1 MASNSAVI
9 TSIDGLE
16 RRLARLIALG
26 LLMAAPLY
34 AQQNED
40 SDVYERLGTITSIS
54 PSRGILVVDDTA
66 MTIVTQG
73 DGRSKVLD
81 YPSVR
86 PVREIAV
93 ARLIPGTKVS
103 VLVSR
108 QVGRETVIEIQR
120 LDPRTNL
127 EY

>member
-1 MASNSAVI
+1 MASNSAII
-9 TSIDGLE
+9 TSIDELG

-40 SDVYERLGTITSIS
+40 IDVFERLGTITSIS
-54 PSRGILVVDDTA
+54 PSRGILVIDDTA
-66 MTIVTQG
+66 MTLVTQG
-73 DGRSKVLD
+73 DDRSKVLD

-108 QVGRETVIEIQR
+108 QAGRETVVEIQR

>member
-40 SDVYERLGTITSIS
+40 SDVYERLGAITSIS
-54 PSRGILVVDDTA
+54 PSRGILVVDDTT

-108 QVGRETVIEIQR
+108 QAGRETVIEIQR
-120 LDPRTNL
+120 LDARTNL

>member
-9 TSIDGLE
+9 TRIDGLG

-26 LLMAAPLY
+26 LLIAAPLY
-34 AQQNED
+34 AQQYE
-40 SDVYERLGTITSIS
+40 STDVSERLGTITSIS

-73 DGRSKVLD
+73 DGRSKILD

-108 QVGRETVIEIQR
+108 QAGRETVIEI
-120 LDPRTNL
+120 
-127 EY
+127 

>member
-1 MASNSAVI
+1 MASNSSVI

-54 PSRGILVVDDTA
+54 PSRDTLVVDDTA

-108 QVGRETVIEIQR
+108 QAGRETVIEIQR

>member
-1 MASNSAVI
+1 M
-9 TSIDGLE
+9 
-16 RRLARLIALG
+16 LIALG

-34 AQQNED
+34 AQQKED

-73 DGRSKVLD
+73 NGRSKVLD

-108 QVGRETVIEIQR
+108 QAGRETVIEIQR